1 MVIGNLSVLHSLLL
15 WWLEWICVVGG
26 LDEALHNIIEM
37 CQGQNIPF
45 MFALSRKQLGKA
57 CCKVVP
63 VSVVGIFS
71 YEGAEVTVE
80 IFNFSVVLYT

>member
-1 MVIGNLSVLHSLLL
+1 MGLVVCLHYG
-15 WWLEWICVVGG
+15 ICYFCGWNVSVVGG

-45 MFALSRKQLGKA
+45 IFALSRRQLGKA

-71 YEGAEVTVE
+71 YEGAEVTV
-80 IFNFSVVLYT
+80 FGDLQL